1 MLSFNRRFE
10 EDFFSKSQNQYVSLA
25 ANKTTRFLLT
35 VVAILVI
42 CSVVTTIIMY
52 ELPDFF
58 LKEFLFYKFSVNQEQ
73 NFPTLFSSLA
83 LVACASLLFAIAL
96 FKRQTRG
103 RFINHW
109 RFLSLTFLY
118 LSIDELTEI
127 HEAASKPMH
136 SLGVNGFF
144 HNAWLIPA
152 GVVLFIFG
160 LSFLGFLFHL
170 PKSIRRLFIFAFCLY
185 LSGAAL
191 VELFSGYYA
200 FLNGRDNLG
209 YVLFT
214 TIEETLEMLGIVAF
228 IYALLTYMQK
238 IGIDL
243 LDLRIKIGNAPG

>member
-1 MLSFNRRFE
+1 MLSVNSRAASHLFPE
-10 EDFFSKSQNQYVSLA
+10 SQDSYASLTA
-25 ANKTTRFLLT
+25 AKVARFLC
-35 VVAILVI
+35 VVVTILVI
-42 CSVVTTIIMY
+42 CSIVTTLMMY
-52 ELPDFF
+52 LLPDFF
-58 LKEFLFYKFSVNQEQ
+58 LKGFLFYKFSVNQEQ
-73 NFPTLFSSLA
+73 NFPTLYSSLSLA
-83 LVACASLLFAIAL
+83 ACAVLLFAIAQ

-103 RFINHW
+103 RYINHW

-136 SLGVNGFF
+136 NLGVNGFF

-152 GVVLFIFG
+152 GLVLLIFG

-170 PKSIRRLFIFAFCLY
+170 PKPIRRLFIFAFCLY

-200 FLNGRDNLG
+200 FVNGRENLG

-214 TIEETLEMLGIVAF
+214 TVEETLEMLGIVAF

-238 IGIDL
+238 VGIRW
-243 LDLRIKIGNAPG
+243 LDLRVKIGNAQE